1 MKKTNAFS
9 QASGGRSFTLIELLV
24 VIAIIAILAAML
36 LPALSAARERAR
48 SSHCVS
54 NLKQI
59 GLGHTMYAGDNGGW
73 ISRYQASDCLWS
85 DVLADGKYIENL
97 STFFCPSILPGEC
110 KAKTLNNDKEPT
122 RNVKYDTLTYGF
134 PEALGNDLRQ
144 IVVGSVTQAFYNVAG
159 TDEPTRNF
167 VVVDSAYAGAGD
179 WSTYTIRADNDWCS
193 FGFLH
198 GDLCNTS
205 FMDGHVESV
214 NLEQMR
220 RLPKFYY
227 TTSKKFYCYLRSSG
241 SNQAYS
247 YIAE

>member
-1 MKKTNAFS
+1 MKTPSASK
-9 QASGGRSFTLIELLV
+9 QVSGGRFFTLIELLV

-48 SSHCVS
+48 SATCVS

-59 GLGHTMYAGDNGGW
+59 ALGHAMYAGDNDGW
-73 ISRYQASDCLWS
+73 IANYIKSSILWS
-85 DVLADGKYIENL
+85 DALADNKYIENL
-97 STFFCPSILPGEC
+97 SAFFCPSVRPGEC
-110 KAKTLNNDKEPT
+110 KAKTLNKDNEPT
-122 RNVKYDTLTYGF
+122 RNAKYDTLTYGF
-134 PEALGNDLRQ
+134 PEALGSDVKQRYE
-144 IVVGSVTQAFYNVAG
+144 GSVLQIYYNIAG
-159 TDEPTRNF
+159 TDDPARNF
-167 VVVDSAYAGAGD
+167 VVVDSAYAGAGE
-179 WSTYTIRADNDWCS
+179 WSVYTIRANNDWCS

-205 FMDGHVESV
+205 FMDGHVDSV

-227 TTSKKFYCYLRSSG
+227 TASKKFYCFLRSSG
-241 SNQAYS
+241 TNQAYS